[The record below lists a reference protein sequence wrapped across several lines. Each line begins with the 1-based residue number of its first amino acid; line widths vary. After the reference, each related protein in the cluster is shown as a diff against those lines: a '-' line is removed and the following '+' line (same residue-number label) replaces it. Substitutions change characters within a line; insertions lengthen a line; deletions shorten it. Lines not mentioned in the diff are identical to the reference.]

1 MSQRNA
7 NTARES
13 SASEAV
19 VTKDGRIQ
27 RRNRNYETVVINI
40 AEGGAS
46 ANANKVTAI
55 NDDYADIP
63 VLLDSV
69 EVDQESRVKT
79 NKPGIWIL
87 GSIVVITFLWS
98 IYSLFFMQQQ
108 EQISA
113 SLPTTTSA
121 AYDVDHAQKI
131 KQLSD
136 LILQDNDWNDSRLT
150 AISQHWNKLKASD
163 RQNLND
169 LSWFQ
174 HFNYEIKAQ
183 LKKQAELMAASH
195 PALRNTALHKLAVA
209 MGIKNSEGQ
218 ELEISG
224 SSAKYQKLVDSIK
237 NEIAEA
243 ELSSSQ
249 SQKST
254 DSEENLNTLLRQE
267 LAAPSQAGNYKPV
280 TDAAIKSLLDKYK
293 TAYESGNL
301 KAISELFGMDLA
313 ASVGKPL
320 RGNFENVFRNTAKRS
335 INFYDYSWEPDA
347 NGTIIH
353 SKYNAMLEFANKKG
367 TQHIV
372 STAKIVAT
380 QKGERLVITS
390 FELLDSNVSA
400 IAAKLDLYEE
410 SQAVPGNEQ
419 SVAIP
424 NAAQLQ
430 DLTTQLV
437 TAYEAGNIEKFIALF
452 SEDAKTNDRIELS
465 GIREDYSQLFETTT
479 DRQMFIQNLQWT
491 DASIGAKG
499 IGDLEVVV
507 LSNNTNTVYTMKG
520 KIQIVAQQLD
530 GKTVITHLYHIER
543 SKS

>member
-40 AEGGAS
+40 AEGSAS

-79 NKPGIWIL
+79 SKPGIWIL

-98 IYSLFFMQQQ
+98 MYSLFFMQQQ
-108 EQISA
+108 EPVSA
-113 SLPTTTSA
+113 SLPATTSA
-121 AYDVDHAQKI
+121 AYEVDHAQKI

-136 LILQDNDWNDSRLT
+136 LILRDNDWNDSRLT

-183 LKKQAELMAASH
+183 LKEQAELMAASH
-195 PALRNTALHKLAVA
+195 PALRNTTLHKLAIT

-218 ELEISG
+218 ELGIAG
-224 SSAKYQKLVDSIK
+224 GSAKYQKLVDAIK

-243 ELSSSQ
+243 ELSSKQ
-249 SQKST
+249 SQKSA
-254 DSEENLNTLLRQE
+254 DSEEKLNTLLRQK
-267 LAAPSQAGNYKPV
+267 LGAPSQASNSKPV
-280 TDAAIKSLLDKYK
+280 TDVAIKSLLDKYK

-301 KAISELFGMDLA
+301 TAISELFGLDLTA
-313 ASVGKPL
+313 GVGKPL

-347 NGTIIH
+347 NGTIIN

-372 STAKIVAT
+372 STAKIVAS

-400 IAAKLDLYEE
+400 IAAKLDLSEE
-410 SQAVPGNEQ
+410 SQAILGNQ
-419 SVAIP
+419 QTVAIP

-452 SEDAKTNDRIELS
+452 SEDAKTNDRIDLS
-465 GIREDYSQLFETTT
+465 GIREDYSQLFQTTT

-530 GKTVITHLYHIER
+530 GKTRITHLYHIER
-543 SKS
+543 QK